1 MSMTVEEIRD
11 LMIEADPDA
20 QHYYSLR
27 TETDYTV
34 WAEYE
39 RTPYSAN
46 NRADKG
52 WKFQV
57 DRFTRQEFDPI
68 AKLLEKVMDEAYIS
82 YSHQVAYDPETGYVH
97 HLFDC
102 EGV

>member
-1 MSMTVEEIRD
+1 MSMSVEDIRD
-11 LMIEADPDA
+11 VIIKADPKA
-20 QHYYSLR
+20 QHYYSQK
-27 TETDYTV
+27 TEKDYTV

-46 NRADKG
+46 NRSDKG
-52 WKFQV
+52 WKFQI

-68 AKLLEKVMDEAYIS
+68 STALEQVMDENYIS